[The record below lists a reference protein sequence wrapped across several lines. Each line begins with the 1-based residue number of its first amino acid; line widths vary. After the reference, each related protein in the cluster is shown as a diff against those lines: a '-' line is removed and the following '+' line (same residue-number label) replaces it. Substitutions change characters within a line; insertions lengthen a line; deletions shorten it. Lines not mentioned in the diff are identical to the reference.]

1 MNNTMSRIDR
11 LWEKLEKVAS
21 KGNWSYQTILYPSE
35 LRRIERQWHV
45 SVQKLKP
52 EDEEKAYICLI
63 SWNNAFPEGMNY
75 QQSWYISQLLD
86 EMPQVST
93 PAQKLFLIAAR
104 A

>member
-11 LWEKLEKVAS
+11 LWEKLEKAAG
-21 KGNWSYQTILYPSE
+21 KGCWSYQTILYPSE

-52 EDEEKAYICLI
+52 EEEGKTYICLI
-63 SWNNAFPEGMNY
+63 SWNNAFPDGMNY
-75 QQSWYISQLLD
+75 HQSWYISQLID